1 MQQVYA
7 VRIGNKYGIEFEEY
21 INSKIPHVTWI
32 REESIGKLQWNK
44 LLPMSYDTDEPVVV
58 IDIDQIFINDYMD
71 IINYPIQRGEF
82 LMTES
87 WWVQDT
93 KNKYKIQ
100 GGIQK
105 YYPKDCKYIY
115 DKFVSNPKYWMN
127 YYIKNSTTHGP
138 VNGEQYFVYDTAKEK
153 LNIKFFP
160 KEWTTKWIENPS
172 KDWIIEA
179 NMMYPGDWLY
189 LDEFNPEIRAIH
201 YQTVRLTCKE
211 HQKFQSSF

>member
-44 LLPMSYDTDEPVVV
+44 LLPMSYDIDEPVVV

-82 LMTES
+82 LMAES

-115 DKFVSNPKYWMN
+115 DKFISDPEYWMN
-127 YYIKNSTTHGP
+127 YYIKNGTTHGP
-138 VNGEQYFVYDTAKEK
+138 INGEQYFVYDTAKEK
-153 LNIKFFP
+153 LNVKFFP
-160 KEWTTKWIENPS
+160 KEWTTKWKENPS
-172 KDWIIEA
+172 KDWIIKA
-179 NMMYPGDWLY
+179 NMMYPGDWIY
-189 LDEFNPEIRAIH
+189 LDEFNPEIRVVH
-201 YQTVRLTCKE
+201 YQAVPLTRKE
-211 HQKFQSSF
+211 HQKFRSSF